1 MALRNG
7 TMGWELAGFACDR
20 GKTASFPTGTP
31 DSLPTALARATAFA
45 EDWGVRS
52 LDRAGLDRLLADAGR
67 TTHVLDVRDP
77 AEYAAGHL
85 PGSRSA
91 PGGQLVQ
98 GTDNWVAVRGAR
110 IVLVDDTGVRARMTG
125 GWLRQLGQWEV
136 YVLEDGLAGRLESG
150 TNPVPCPEAAAIHPK
165 TVTPAELS
173 ALLAEGGA
181 QVVQLSR
188 STDFREG
195 HIPGALWGVR
205 SRLAALAAQLTGDR
219 SVVVAG
225 AGRGHRPPRH
235 PRAAGPRPRPGEA
248 AAGGLA
254 AWKAAGLPLAK
265 DRRTPADADCID
277 AYLRPYD
284 RNDGVE
290 AAMREYLSWEI
301 DLVHEVARD
310 GDARFGQR

>member
-1 MALRNG
+1 MR
-7 TMGWELAGFACDR
+7 R
-20 GKTASFPTGTP
+20 I
-31 DSLPTALARATAFA
+31 
-45 EDWGVRS
+45 
-52 LDRAGLDRLLADAGR
+52 DRAGLDALLADPAR

-110 IVLVDDTGVRARMTG
+110 LVLVDDTGVRARMTG

-136 YVLEDGLAGRLESG
+136 FVLEDGLEGPLEQG
-150 TNPVPCPEAAAIHPK
+150 HPAPACPEAAALRPA
-165 TVTPAELS
+165 TVAPAELS
-173 ALLAEGGA
+173 ALLAEGSA

-205 SRLAALAAQLTGDR
+205 SRLAGLAPRLAGAR
-219 SVVVAG
+219 RVVVAG
-225 AGRGHRPPRH
+225 PDEAIARLAVPELQAL
-235 PRAAGPRPRPGEA
+235 AAAPVMLL
-248 AAGGLA
+248 AGGLA
-254 AWKAAGLPLAK
+254 AWKAAGLPLAR

-310 GDARFGQR
+310 GDARFGTR